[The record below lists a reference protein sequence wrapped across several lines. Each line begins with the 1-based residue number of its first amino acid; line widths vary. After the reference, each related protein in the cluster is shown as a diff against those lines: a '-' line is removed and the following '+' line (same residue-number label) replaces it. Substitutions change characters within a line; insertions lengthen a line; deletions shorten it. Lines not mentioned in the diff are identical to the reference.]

1 MCYLCAV
8 NLNYVNMSEKV
19 IMASMA
25 DLTNAMRLV
34 INEMGLGKPQENEWL
49 TRDQAC
55 QRLGISTTTLWRLGR
70 DGVLHA
76 TKVGGK
82 ILYKISENPIL
93 SK

>member
-1 MCYLCAV
+1 MQ
-8 NLNYVNMSEKV
+8 EKV

-34 INEMGLGKPQENEWL
+34 ISEMGLAQPQESEWL

-55 QRLGISTTTLWRLGR
+55 QRLGVSTTTLWRLSR
-70 DGVLHA
+70 DGVLHP

-82 ILYKISENPIL
+82 ILYKISNNPIL
-93 SK
+93 GK